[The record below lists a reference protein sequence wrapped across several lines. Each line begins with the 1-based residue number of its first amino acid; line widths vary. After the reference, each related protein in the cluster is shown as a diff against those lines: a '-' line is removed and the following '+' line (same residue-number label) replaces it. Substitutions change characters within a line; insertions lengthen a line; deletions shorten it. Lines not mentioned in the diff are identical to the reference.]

1 MFTKR
6 AASVGLIILFLGSIG
21 YFTNKSLTNSEN
33 NLASAVSSTSSFNQ
47 ENTAILCSDGIDNDN
62 NGKADLDDKNCA
74 DFSPLIAVGTRVVN
88 NNGGTATQKD
98 FNISVSHGNGN
109 FLTSFQGSTST
120 LLTLRSGNFSA
131 TSSFSG
137 KYTATYGAGCSGNL
151 ILDTYGECFII
162 FNDILNAKRD
172 QFFGSKNTG
181 FGNPSYSPSSQ
192 SVKIGSFNLSASNLE
207 NIEVSNITVKT
218 SSEINT
224 SIGNNLKIQNLKIKI
239 NGNPWGNTVPTVSKN
254 TAYSFSN
261 SGVPYIISAGT
272 AITFDV
278 YAEILNGSTLTQ
290 FNSPISLIGSSAVGQ
305 ISRLK
310 EILEDFNLIDISKNN
325 PVLGQ
330 NVTVISSGI
339 LTASVD
345 MSFPAEQQLVL
356 GSTGVTLAQFNFS
369 ANNTEDI
376 RIDSI
381 RITASTSV
389 GAPSTFS
396 NLQFYDGTLA
406 VGPKGTA
413 LIASSTRFYISDFSF
428 GSSIIVPKNIT
439 KTYTLKGDISLYASS
454 TNSHNKFYNFQINSA
469 DNSANLVGDIKA
481 YGITSNAQLQVS
493 ATPTTLQANAQNT
506 LRTKLTPAMSTL
518 GATSNRVRNSNDDI
532 GTLTLSAAGA
542 PADTGAEFKSV
553 NFLFSGAAIPNS
565 TTIYVALVD
574 NSTGTI
580 ATSTNVKT
588 SVATSSGVVLTL
600 SNPYIISKGLSQV
613 YKVRVDSS
621 NFANNPSSQDSLSWK
636 LASTSAI
643 VWATQGS
650 SSVESLGLESRIIP
664 ITNTVSY
671 Q

>member
-1 MFTKR
+1 MFKKI
-6 AASVGLIILFLGSIG
+6 VPIGILLVVLSMG
-21 YFTNKSLTNSEN
+21 YFADK
-33 NLASAVSSTSSFNQ
+33 NLASAVSSTSSINQ
-47 ENTAILCSDGIDNDN
+47 ENTIILCSDGIDNDS
-62 NGKADLDDKNCA
+62 NGKIDLDDKNCA
-74 DFSPLIAVGTRVVN
+74 DFTPLILIGTRVVN

-98 FNISVSHGNGN
+98 FNLSISHGNGN
-109 FLTSFQGSTST
+109 FLTSFQGGTST

-137 KYTATYGAGCSGNL
+137 KYTATYGSGCSGNL
-151 ILDTYGECFII
+151 ILDSYGECLIV

-172 QFFGSKNTG
+172 QFFGSKNTS
-181 FGNPSYSPSSQ
+181 FGNPSYSPSNQ
-192 SVKIGSFNLSASNLE
+192 SVKIGSFNLSVSSLE
-207 NIEVSNITVKT
+207 NIEVSNITIKT
-218 SSEINT
+218 SSEVNT

-239 NGNPWGNTVPTVSKN
+239 NGNTWGKTVPTVSKN

-272 AITFDV
+272 TITFDV
-278 YAEILNGSTLTQ
+278 YVEILNGSTITQ
-290 FNSPISLIGSSAVGQ
+290 FNSPISFIGSSAVGQ
-305 ISRLK
+305 VSRLK
-310 EILEDFNLIDISKNN
+310 EILEDLNLVDISKNN

-330 NVTVISSGI
+330 DVTVVSVGALNAAID
-339 LTASVD
+339 ASI
-345 MSFPAEQQLVL
+345 PTEQQLIL
-356 GSTGVTLAQFNFS
+356 GSTGVTLAQFKFS
-369 ANNTEDI
+369 ANNVEDI
-376 RIDSI
+376 RVDSI

-396 NLQFYDGTLA
+396 NLQFYDGTVA

-413 LIASSTRFYISDFSF
+413 LVASSTRFFTSDFSF
-428 GSSIIVPKNIT
+428 ANSLIVPKNTT
-439 KTYTLKGDISLYASS
+439 KTYTLKGDVTLYASS

-469 DNSANLVGDIKA
+469 DNSPNLIGDIKA
-481 YGITSNAQLQVS
+481 YGVTYNIQLPVS
-493 ATPTTLQANAQNT
+493 ATPTTLQANTQNA
-506 LRTKLTPAMSTL
+506 LRTKLTPSMSTL
-518 GATSNRVRNSNDDI
+518 GATSNRVRTSVDDI

-574 NSTGTI
+574 SNGSV
-580 ATSTNVKT
+580 ATSTNIKT
-588 SVATSSGVVLTL
+588 SIATSSGVVLTL
-600 SNPYIISKGLSQV
+600 SNPWLISKGFSTV
-613 YKVRVDSS
+613 FKVRVDSS
-621 NFANNPSSQDSLSWK
+621 NFANNPSSSDGLSWQ

-650 SSVESLGLESRIIP
+650 SSVESLGLEKRIIP